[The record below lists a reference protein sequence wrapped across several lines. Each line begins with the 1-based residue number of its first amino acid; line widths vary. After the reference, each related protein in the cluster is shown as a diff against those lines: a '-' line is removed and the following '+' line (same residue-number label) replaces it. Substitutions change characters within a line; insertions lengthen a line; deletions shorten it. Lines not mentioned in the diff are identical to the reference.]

1 MGELI
6 LERMRVMS
14 HKEFVKH
21 INVLSS
27 SIEKFL
33 SEQKQKVDF
42 IVPILR
48 SGAVPAVYLANKLNI
63 VKFLP
68 FQVKHITRK
77 NGSENIEIIFNPLNN
92 LKFNKNNPVFLIVEG
107 THDTGTSV
115 EMCVDEILKRF
126 NTAKILY
133 VCISKTY
140 GSKSLKDKVVF
151 EKAAYIKGNNLTVK
165 ECKKL
170 GIDPYIAVYPWE
182 TKKGEIEH
190 PDDLEENIYF

>member
-1 MGELI
+1 MN
-6 LERMRVMS
+6 RMRIMS

-21 INVLSS
+21 VNVLASNL
-27 SIEKFL
+27 EKFL
-33 SEQKQKVDF
+33 LEQKLKVDF

-77 NGSENIEIIFNPLNN
+77 NGSENIEIIFNPLKN
-92 LKFNKNNPVFLIVEG
+92 LDFNKVAPVFLIVEG
-107 THDTGTSV
+107 THATGTSV

-133 VCISKTY
+133 VCILKTY
-140 GSKSLKDKVVF
+140 GSKSLKDKVIY

-182 TKKGEIEH
+182 TKEGEIEH
-190 PDDLEENIYF
+190 PDDLEENIFF